1 MKRPGGTTEGGGDEG
16 ESSRI
21 MVSGYHNHSIGTTF
35 QQDQASFPNPSFDDA
50 HFRNESNIE
59 HNSYENTQELE
70 FAQELEFVKSFLVE
84 DNYVNNEESTNT
96 YFNTFTQS
104 ESLRKVYDTDVEA
117 VSQQVNIYCPNF
129 SNHNTV
135 SISICFWTV
144 LLL

>member
-59 HNSYENTQELE
+59 HNSYENTQEE
-70 FAQELEFVKSFLVE
+70 EFVNSFFVE

-135 SISICFWTV
+135 SFSICFWTV
-144 LLL
+144 PLL